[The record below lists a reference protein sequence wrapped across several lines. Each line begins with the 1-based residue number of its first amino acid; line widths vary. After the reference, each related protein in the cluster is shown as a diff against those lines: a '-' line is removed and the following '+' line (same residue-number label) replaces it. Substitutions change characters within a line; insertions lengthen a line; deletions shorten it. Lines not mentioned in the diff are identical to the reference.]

1 MPQSKKTY
9 GIYFLVSLLPVAMF
23 LLPSFGPRL
32 ILHKAVLD
40 ALPFVPY
47 LGFAVAGILGW
58 RLNQTRIL
66 LTALLFFGACYA
78 MVHPAL
84 FLSLK
89 IGKLE
94 MNQIL
99 CIGIPIMLA
108 VTFIARESRVFRLRS
123 LLRVVLLLTPLIA
136 LAAWFSYSPDS
147 FQKMAGR
154 HFLPLGK
161 YLFIPQMSFISISAL
176 GFIAVFS
183 TDEKIKP
190 FIIATAITIIPFLS
204 AAQIGMSS
212 GMEAGLINVHTLAA
226 FSIASFIHLHAIFRM
241 YWQRVYIDELTQIPN
256 RRALDEHLQTL
267 SDNYTIAMMDI
278 DHFKVFNDKYGH
290 DEGDNA
296 LKLVGKSL
304 NNDLGNTFRYGGEEF
319 FAVFEGRDCNN
330 AFSIVNRAR
339 KKLAKREFFIR
350 LPQKVRKSTSDKQRG
365 QSKSKMK
372 KVRVTISIGLA
383 HSNGIQTPSAVMK
396 PADQALYKAKGQGR
410 NCVVVNDG

>member
-1 MPQSKKTY
+1 
-9 GIYFLVSLLPVAMF
+9 
-23 LLPSFGPRL
+23 
-32 ILHKAVLD
+32 
-40 ALPFVPY
+40 
-47 LGFAVAGILGW
+47 
-58 RLNQTRIL
+58 
-66 LTALLFFGACYA
+66 
-78 MVHPAL
+78 
-84 FLSLK
+84 
-89 IGKLE
+89 
-94 MNQIL
+94 
-99 CIGIPIMLA
+99 
-108 VTFIARESRVFRLRS
+108 
-123 LLRVVLLLTPLIA
+123 
-136 LAAWFSYSPDS
+136 
-147 FQKMAGR
+147 
-154 HFLPLGK
+154 
-161 YLFIPQMSFISISAL
+161 
-176 GFIAVFS
+176 
-183 TDEKIKP
+183 
-190 FIIATAITIIPFLS
+190 
-204 AAQIGMSS
+204 
-212 GMEAGLINVHTLAA
+212 MEAGLINVHTLAA

-365 QSKSKMK
+365 KSKSKMK

-396 PADQALYKAKGQGR
+396 SADQALYKAKGQGR